1 MLKTSL
7 RPDGRLTICSLFAG
21 WRYLCWRWQS
31 FNRQLPSVFQ
41 PSCQCACS
49 SSKFPPPFG
58 GEEILP
64 HGVKRFSC
72 QPCTKVTTVTSR
84 TLLPAQG
91 AGAPAE
97 GPNVYVTSR
106 ATVCSWATT
115 LIGVDGTV
123 STCQTPLPPSLP
135 PSLPPPSPLP
145 RPDLDKAMNIGPIA
159 GGVGGGL
166 LLLAGL
172 CGLAWKLRRM
182 RATPK
187 SSGLQLPQGLQGSVS
202 PVHLLESD

>member
-1 MLKTSL
+1 MCVLIFESSH
-7 RPDGRLTICSLFAG
+7 RPL
-21 WRYLCWRWQS
+21 
-31 FNRQLPSVFQ
+31 
-41 PSCQCACS
+41 
-49 SSKFPPPFG
+49 

-84 TLLPAQG
+84 NLLPAQG
-91 AGAPAE
+91 
-97 GPNVYVTSR
+97 PNVYVSSG

-123 STCQTPLPPSLP
+123 STCQAPLPPSLP

-202 PVHLLESD
+202 PVRLLESD